1 MNRRNRRSESL
12 KTASTSQGR
21 AITALLALTACAF
34 LLAPLPAT
42 SQDAPDD
49 PAAQAQDVEM
59 PREVR
64 VLVQRGLAALGFDP
78 GPADGLFGP
87 KTRAAI
93 WDWQAAK
100 ELDATSYLSLPEA
113 EALAA
118 IGAEASESLEVEFE
132 EPAQRGQE
140 PESTEVETATAPSG
154 SRNQVLYFPTC
165 GSDDAR
171 PDGCWL
177 ALSSPAECV
186 MWWWLDHSDGPPLT
200 WSGECDDT
208 SRASGRGTLDWG
220 DRTESGE
227 IVEGKQQGHW
237 VMQSAAAE
245 AEGPFVDGKAHGHW
259 VIRLAVGYVYEGPF
273 VNGLR
278 HGQWRMHYDD
288 GTSKVEEYRHGEL
301 VR

>member
-1 MNRRNRRSESL
+1 MKVL
-12 KTASTSQGR
+12 
-21 AITALLALTACAF
+21 ILALTACAF
-34 LLAPLPAT
+34 LLAPLPAL

-64 VLVQRGLAALGFDP
+64 VLVQRGLAVLGFDP

-100 ELDATSYLSLPEA
+100 ELNATGYLTLPEA

-132 EPAQRGQE
+132 EPAER
-140 PESTEVETATAPSG
+140 ESDGTEAETTTAPKR

-165 GSDDAR
+165 GTDNAE

-177 ALSSPAECV
+177 ALAEPAECV
-186 MWWWLDHSDGPPLT
+186 IWVPHHWNYERDWPRYS

-208 SRASGRGTLDWG
+208 SRAFGRGTLKP
-220 DRTESGE
+220 DRTEDDGEWYSSGTGE
-227 IVEGKQQGHW
+227 TVEGVMQGHW
-237 VMQSAAAE
+237 VWWYSDE
-245 AEGPFVDGKAHGHW
+245 HSLEGPYVDGLEHGRW
-259 VIRLAVGYVYEGPF
+259 IGRIRSSGSATEVYEYE
-273 VNGLR
+273 N
-278 HGQWRMHYDD
+278 
-288 GTSKVEEYRHGEL
+288 EYRHGEL
-301 VR
+301 VE